1 MIEARGLTKRFV
13 HPGRE
18 GRGRPLPVRDTSPLQ
33 RWQGRLGRLV
43 VVLQMIEADTLT
55 YPVINLSPCTGAGRW
70 PDTRALGRGP
80 DMLAGTQRPGAM
92 AVTAASRR
100 ILAEYRRQSVGYVS
114 IP

>member
-1 MIEARGLTKRFV
+1 MKAAVGHYQFETL
-13 HPGRE
+13 HPFSDGKA
-18 GRGRPLPVRDTSPLQ
+18 GVGQ
-33 RWQGRLGRLV
+33 LV

-92 AVTAASRR
+92 AVTTASRQ
-100 ILAEYRRQSVGYVS
+100 ILAEYRRQSVGYAI